1 MAGGNNGEM
10 DLAALGSFL
19 RNRRDR
25 VRPQDVGLLAGPR
38 RRVPGLRRDEVAHL
52 ASASTD
58 YYTQLERGTAQP
70 SEQMLAAIARA
81 LRLSNDERD
90 YLFRLAGRPLPSA
103 SGLSAHIQPGLL
115 DLLDRLDTTPA
126 MVITDLHM
134 TLVQNP
140 LAQALLGA
148 PPEARGMEASFVY
161 RWFTESDCRQIYP
174 LEDHDHHSRVFVA
187 DLRAVVGRRGE
198 DPDVSAM
205 ITSLL
210 ERSDEFTEIWERQDV
225 AVRRNDRK
233 RIVHPQ
239 LGILEL
245 NCLNL
250 FSEDARQRLLWFTAP
265 AGSDVGEQ
273 LQLLSVIGVQ
283 ELAPAAPPAG

>member
-148 PPEARGMEASFVY
+148 PPEARGMEASFVC